1 MAATSSPSKRLFL
14 ADMTGG
20 DETAKEEGG
29 ESRML
34 QVRQVGYLSVVM
46 AFLRELLRYWI

>member
-14 ADMTGG
+14 ADMTG

-46 AFLRELLRYWI
+46 AFLREL